1 MPRKN
6 GALVRAK
13 FCETQINIHGERLER
28 AALFLFGGDWQKEG
42 GQKKGGREW
51 ERSVEC
57 LVTLILGEIYEGV
70 EFDVEVRP
78 DVLEA
83 AVGRGEGV

>member
-1 MPRKN
+1 LPRKN

-42 GQKKGGREW
+42 GQKKGEEW
-51 ERSVEC
+51 RQRRRVDF
-57 LVTLILGEIYEGV
+57 VGEK
-70 EFDVEVRP
+70 
-78 DVLEA
+78 
-83 AVGRGEGV
+83 GRG

>member
-1 MPRKN
+1 LPRKN

-42 GQKKGGREW
+42 GQKKGENGLGVGDFGVAGA
-51 ERSVEC
+51 VEGAE
-57 LVTLILGEIYEGV
+57 VG
-70 EFDVEVRP
+70 DVEGI
-78 DVLEA
+78 E
-83 AVGRGEGV
+83 GEG

>member
-28 AALFLFGGDWQKEG
+28 AALFLFGGDWQEEG
-42 GQKKGGREW
+42 GQKKGEEW
-51 ERSVEC
+51 RQRRRVDF
-57 LVTLILGEIYEGV
+57 VGEK
-70 EFDVEVRP
+70 
-78 DVLEA
+78 
-83 AVGRGEGV
+83 GRG